1 MMVLRRL
8 DILLEPTHEDVLKQ
22 KKLLDASA
30 IPEESQEQVLF
41 GLTRYPFCNTSRFT
55 MKSLRGETNP
65 IRLKQNFLEY
75 LDGFSRDVQDIIEK
89 FRLKQQVDN
98 LSDAGRLGSLIERFT
113 DDNINLGINPVLDT
127 NTSSKMTSENALE
140 RLTLFLD
147 ANQSERVRYEIVTQR
162 EGEDAQLTVCT
173 ENIYSYANPKLFE
186 ISISCDVIREMAN
199 IDQATKLLAVSI
211 HVGERAFTYYV
222 SQREPQIRM
231 FFRNAFNVF
240 ECCELE
246 AVTTQIAES
255 ERSIAV
261 TNRISTFY
269 NQRNEKK
276 YEVETSGLT
285 YEQAQWIE
293 QLFYS
298 HDVRMGKLDEEM
310 EPWDID
316 FTLLP
321 KVLITDFTCEIDDAD
336 GELNTVKFTYQF
348 ADRRTWLQTDYLTV
362 DHDRIFTEQY
372 DPTFQ

>member
-1 MMVLRRL
+1 MAITLSTNIPQLLFSSAMPDLAIVTGTDGEVEIALLSGNTDVFTASYFPYYRKIKVFDLRSVVEMYMREQNESL
-8 DILLEPTHEDVLKQ
+8 MEFAVTATANEVTHQLCSFKVVYLEHRFDGDITE
-22 KKLLDASA
+22 
-30 IPEESQEQVLF
+30 F
-41 GLTRYPFCNTSRFT
+41 
-55 MKSLRGETNP
+55 LRN
-65 IRLKQNFLEY
+65 NFL
-75 LDGFSRDVQDIIEK
+75 
-89 FRLKQQVDN
+89 
-98 LSDAGRLGSLIERFT
+98 
-113 DDNINLGINPVLDT
+113 T

-140 RLTLFLD
+140 RLTLYLD

-162 EGEDAQLTVCT
+162 EGEDAQLTICT
-173 ENIYSYANPKLFE
+173 ENIYSYANPKLIE
-186 ISISCDVIREMAN
+186 ISISCEVIREMAN
-199 IDQATKLLAVSI
+199 IDPSTRLLAVSI

-246 AVTTQIAES
+246 AVTPQIAES
-255 ERSIAV
+255 ERSISV

-276 YEVETSGLT
+276 YEVESAGLT

-298 HDVRMGKLDEEM
+298 HDVRMGEFDDEL
-310 EPWDID
+310 EPWDVELAD
-316 FTLLP
+316 LP
-321 KVLITDFTCEIDDAD
+321 KVFITDFTCEISDKD

-348 ADRRTWLQTDYLTV
+348 ANRRTWLQTDYLTV

>member
-1 MMVLRRL
+1 MAITLSTQ
-8 DILLEPTHEDVLKQ
+8 IPQLLFS
-22 KKLLDASA
+22 SA
-30 IPEESQEQVLF
+30 IPDLAINTDGDGEVEIALTSAGATVFTASHFPYNRQIKVFDLRSVVEMFMREQGSAMKDFMVTATANEVTHQLCSF
-41 GLTRYPFCNTSRFT
+41 KVIYLEHRFDGDI
-55 MKSLRGETNP
+55 SEFLRN
-65 IRLKQNFLEY
+65 NFL
-75 LDGFSRDVQDIIEK
+75 
-89 FRLKQQVDN
+89 
-98 LSDAGRLGSLIERFT
+98 
-113 DDNINLGINPVLDT
+113 T

-140 RLTLFLD
+140 RLTLYLD

-162 EGEDAQLTVCT
+162 EGEEAQLTVCT
-173 ENIYSYANPKLFE
+173 ENIYSYANPKLVE
-186 ISISCDVIREMAN
+186 VSISCEVIRRMAN

-310 EPWDID
+310 EPWDSD

-321 KVLITDFTCEIDDAD
+321 KVLITDFTCEIDDSD